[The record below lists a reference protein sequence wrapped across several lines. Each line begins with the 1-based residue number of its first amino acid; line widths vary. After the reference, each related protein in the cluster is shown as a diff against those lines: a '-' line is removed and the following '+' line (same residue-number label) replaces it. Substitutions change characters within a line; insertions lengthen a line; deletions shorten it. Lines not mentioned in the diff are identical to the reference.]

1 MEGSMGRDASMSEG
15 KMSGGGVC
23 NQGNGYNLNCFVVV
37 INIDIGGVFVGVA
50 R

>member
-23 NQGNGYNLNCFVVV
+23 NQGYNLNCFVVV